1 MKKNIYNKFDSMRD
15 NHINGNLT
23 DFKNQVKSLT
33 KIQLLEFI
41 LYSRVYGIDQTV
53 NDLLRS
59 LIS

>member
-1 MKKNIYNKFDSMRD
+1 MKNNIYDKFDNMRD

-41 LYSRVYGIDQTV
+41 LYSRIYGIDQTV

-59 LIS
+59 LIH

>member
-1 MKKNIYNKFDSMRD
+1 MKKNIYNKFGSMRD

-23 DFKNQVKSLT
+23 DFKNQAKSLT

-59 LIS
+59 LIH

>member
-1 MKKNIYNKFDSMRD
+1 MKNNIYNKFDNMRD

>member
-1 MKKNIYNKFDSMRD
+1 MKNNIYNKFDNMRD

-53 NDLLRS
+53 NNLLKA
-59 LIS
+59 LTK